1 MAMPKTSATRLL
13 LVLAALVA
21 LSFSTG
27 DSCNNVRSMS
37 IYEACDKSC
46 SNVPTPKV
54 QLCQSMLLAARV
66 APTAEVTVY
75 AIAAADAAMKS
86 YKSSMAI
93 IDRLL
98 QIPWLPPGE
107 KTAYEFCQDRNG
119 KALEYMTGVTNQMSI
134 CAFAYPR
141 QELFDSTYAIS
152 SCGDYLIDYRSSPL
166 FDANAA
172 DQNNTYVAYYLGGL
186 IVGK

>member
-1 MAMPKTSATRLL
+1 MAMPRTSATLL
-13 LVLAALVA
+13 LALAALVA
-21 LSFSTG
+21 LSVA
-27 DSCNNVRSMS
+27 CNNVPSMS
-37 IYEACDKSC
+37 IYEACDKAC
-46 SNVPTPKV
+46 SKVWQPKV
-54 QLCQSMLLAARV
+54 WLCQTTLMAAKV

-75 AIAAADAAMKS
+75 TVAAANAAIKS

-98 QIPWLPPGE
+98 ENPWLPPGE
-107 KTAYEFCQDRNG
+107 KTAYDVCKDRYG

-141 QELFDSTYAIS
+141 MELFECTYFVGN
-152 SCGDYLIDYRSSPL
+152 CGDYLKDYKSSPL

-172 DQNNTYVAYYLGGL
+172 DQNNTFVAYYLGGL